1 MKAKA
6 LCWKCRFSSK
16 FDRQFVECVNEKAHF
31 NSPLIHKHSSIECE
45 FFKPKRKKR
54 RRKAN

>member
-1 MKAKA
+1 MPKLA
-6 LCWKCRFSSK
+6 LCWKCKGSRPYDK
-16 FDRQFVECVNEKAHF
+16 QYVECINEKAHF
-31 NSPLIHKHSSIECE
+31 NRPLLHKHSSIECE